1 MAQYFARIV
10 RAVIVSVLGFG
21 GGIGLLTF
29 IAILVL
35 SGQQK
40 ALEIGWHAA
49 LVIGFGF
56 GTVLAVVFLLTDLT
70 ARLSVARGG
79 HEEIWDL
86 EQTREFDFDGTGR
99 ELRHFCREALLAVP
113 NVKTVIDDN
122 EFMMTASIG
131 ASWKS
136 PGEKM
141 QIAIC
146 PLPEDKWHVKCVS
159 CCLASH
165 VAFDYAKNFE
175 NIETWLR
182 TFQKLREET
191 KVG

>member
-1 MAQYFARIV
+1 MGQYFARII

-49 LVIGFGF
+49 LVTGFGF
-56 GTVLAVVFLLTDLT
+56 GTFLAAVFLLTDLT
-70 ARLSVARGG
+70 ARLSVARGH

-86 EQTREFDFDGTGR
+86 EQIREFDFDGTGR
-99 ELRHFCREALLAVP
+99 ELRHLCREALLSVP
-113 NVKTVIDDN
+113 NVNTVHDDN

-141 QIAIC
+141 QITIC

-159 CCLASH
+159 RCLATH

-175 NIETWLR
+175 NVETWLR
-182 TFQKLREET
+182 TFRRLEDEV